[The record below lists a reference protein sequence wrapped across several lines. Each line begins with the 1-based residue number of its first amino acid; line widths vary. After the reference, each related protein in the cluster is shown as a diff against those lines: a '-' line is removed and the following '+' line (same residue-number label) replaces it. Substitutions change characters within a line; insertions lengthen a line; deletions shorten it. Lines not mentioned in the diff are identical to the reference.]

1 MDWDNVRIT
10 LTGLAIQAMLERDSS
25 WESKVISDVFY
36 KTFAKHCVRIAD
48 ACVEELKKIVSIV
61 I

>member
-10 LTGLAIQAMLERDSS
+10 LTGLAMQAMLERDSS

-36 KTFAKHCVRIAD
+36 KTLAKHFVRIAD

>member
-10 LTGLAIQAMLERDSS
+10 LTGLAMQAMLERDSS
-25 WESKVISDVFY
+25 WESNVILDAFY
-36 KTFAKHCVRIAD
+36 KNIAKYCVRIAD